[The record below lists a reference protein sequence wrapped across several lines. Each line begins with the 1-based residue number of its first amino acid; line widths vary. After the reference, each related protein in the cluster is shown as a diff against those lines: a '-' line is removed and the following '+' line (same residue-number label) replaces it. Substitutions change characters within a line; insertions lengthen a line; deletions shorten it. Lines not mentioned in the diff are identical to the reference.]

1 MTTEGLAV
9 LFAWLE
15 YLALVAALV
24 WLVLRRSPGGRGR
37 HR

>member
-15 YLALVAALV
+15 YLTLITLLA
-24 WLVLRRSPGGRGR
+24 WWVLRHRPGDREDP
-37 HR
+37 

>member
-15 YLALVAALV
+15 YAALV
-24 WLVLRRSPGGRGR
+24 VLLAWLILRRPRGK
-37 HR
+37 

>member
-15 YLALVAALV
+15 YAALVALLA
-24 WLVLRRSPGGRGR
+24 WLVLRRPGGK
-37 HR
+37 

>member
-15 YLALVAALV
+15 YLALVAVLV
-24 WLVLRRSPGGRGR
+24 WLVLRHGPDERDPRR
-37 HR
+37 

>member
-24 WLVLRRSPGGRGR
+24 WLVLRRGPRDRDR